1 MSKQLWK
8 KLLALHV
15 PEESESIYPD
25 IVASDLV
32 KCCFS
37 PGKETQEKLL
47 RIPGELSNNTA
58 RMSARHG
65 AGTRF
70 QAKAGHS
77 LPGELGH
84 RSEPQKG
91 LRALALSPRRSA

>member
-1 MSKQLWK
+1 M
-8 KLLALHV
+8 
-15 PEESESIYPD
+15 
-25 IVASDLV
+25 

-37 PGKETQEKLL
+37 PGKETQGKLL
-47 RIPGELSNNTA
+47 RIPGELSNNTV

-84 RSEPQKG
+84 HSEPQKG
-91 LRALALSPRRSA
+91 AKGTRPKPPKELLKFLCKSTLLIE